1 MLIHGREV
9 HFLLT
14 VGATKKIARLCPDND
29 IQNIS
34 LIFEAKDTDKMIDT
48 LAALSEAMS
57 EGYEKQQKYI
67 NPSYKPQPLT
77 QEEVLSLT
85 INELSDLQNELMNE
99 IGAGMATDV
108 DAEPEKTKLKKT
120 DEATE

>member
-1 MLIHGREV
+1 MLVHGREV

-29 IQNIS
+29 IQNIG

-48 LAALSEAMS
+48 LAALAEAMS

-99 IGAGMATDV
+99 IGAGMATEV

-120 DEATE
+120 DEAKE

>member
-34 LIFEAKDTDKMIDT
+34 LVFEAKDTDKMIDA

-67 NPSYKPQPLT
+67 NPSYEPQPLT

-99 IGAGMATDV
+99 IGAGMATEV

-120 DEATE
+120 DEAKE

>member
-48 LAALSEAMS
+48 LVVLAEAMS

-67 NPSYKPQPLT
+67 NPSYEPQPLT
-77 QEEVLSLT
+77 QDEVLSLT

-99 IGAGMATDV
+99 IGAGTATEV
-108 DAEPEKTKLKKT
+108 DAEPENTKLKKT
-120 DEATE
+120 DEATK

>member
-34 LIFEAKDTDKMIDT
+34 LVFEAKETDKMIDT
-48 LAALSEAMS
+48 LAALAEAMS

>member
-67 NPSYKPQPLT
+67 NPSYEPQPLT

-120 DEATE
+120 DEAKE

>member
-67 NPSYKPQPLT
+67 NPSYEPQPLT

-120 DEATE
+120 DEAKK

>member
-67 NPSYKPQPLT
+67 NPSYEPQPLT

>member
-34 LIFEAKDTDKMIDT
+34 LVFEAKDTDKMIDT
-48 LAALSEAMS
+48 LAALAEAMS

-120 DEATE
+120 DEAKK

>member
-48 LAALSEAMS
+48 LAALAEAMS

-99 IGAGMATDV
+99 IGAGMATEV

>member
-48 LAALSEAMS
+48 LAALAEAMS

-67 NPSYKPQPLT
+67 NPSYEPQPLT

-99 IGAGMATDV
+99 IGAGMETEV

-120 DEATE
+120 DEA

>member
-1 MLIHGREV
+1 MLVHGREV

-48 LAALSEAMS
+48 LAALAEAMS

-67 NPSYKPQPLT
+67 NPSYEPQPLT

-99 IGAGMATDV
+99 IGAGMATEV

-120 DEATE
+120 DEATK

>member
-67 NPSYKPQPLT
+67 NPSYEPQPLT

-99 IGAGMATDV
+99 IGAGMATEV

>member
-48 LAALSEAMS
+48 LAALAEAMS

-67 NPSYKPQPLT
+67 NPSYEPQPLT

-99 IGAGMATDV
+99 IGAGMATEV

-120 DEATE
+120 DEAKK

>member
-48 LAALSEAMS
+48 LAALAEAMS

-67 NPSYKPQPLT
+67 NPSYEPQPLT

-99 IGAGMATDV
+99 IGAGMATEV

-120 DEATE
+120 DEAKE

>member
-1 MLIHGREV
+1 M
-9 HFLLT
+9 
-14 VGATKKIARLCPDND
+14 CPDND

-34 LIFEAKDTDKMIDT
+34 LVFEAKDTDKMIDT
-48 LAALSEAMS
+48 LAALAEAMS

>member
-48 LAALSEAMS
+48 LAALAEAMS

-99 IGAGMATDV
+99 IGAGMATEV

-120 DEATE
+120 DEAKE

>member
-34 LIFEAKDTDKMIDT
+34 LVFEAKDTDKMIDT
-48 LAALSEAMS
+48 LAALAEAMS

-67 NPSYKPQPLT
+67 NPSYEPQPLT

>member
-29 IQNIS
+29 IQNIG
-34 LIFEAKDTDKMIDT
+34 LIFEAKDTDKMIDA

-67 NPSYKPQPLT
+67 NPSYEPQPLT

-99 IGAGMATDV
+99 IGAGMATEV

-120 DEATE
+120 DEATK

>member
-1 MLIHGREV
+1 MLVHGREV

-48 LAALSEAMS
+48 LAALAEAMS

-99 IGAGMATDV
+99 IGAGMATEV
-108 DAEPEKTKLKKT
+108 DAKPEKTKLKKT
-120 DEATE
+120 DEATK

>member
-1 MLIHGREV
+1 MLVHGREV

-34 LIFEAKDTDKMIDT
+34 LVFEAKDTDKMIDT
-48 LAALSEAMS
+48 LAALAEAMS

-67 NPSYKPQPLT
+67 NPSYEPQPLT

-99 IGAGMATDV
+99 IGAGMATEV

-120 DEATE
+120 DEATK

>member
-14 VGATKKIARLCPDND
+14 VGATKKISRLCPDND

-34 LIFEAKDTDKMIDT
+34 LVFEAKDTDKMIDT
-48 LAALSEAMS
+48 LAALAEAMS

>member
-34 LIFEAKDTDKMIDT
+34 LVFEAKDTDKMIDT
-48 LAALSEAMS
+48 LAALAEAMS

-99 IGAGMATDV
+99 IGEGMATDV

>member
-48 LAALSEAMS
+48 LAALAEAMS

-67 NPSYKPQPLT
+67 NPSYEPQPLT

-99 IGAGMATDV
+99 IGAGMATEV

-120 DEATE
+120 DEATK

>member
-48 LAALSEAMS
+48 LAALAETMS

>member
-1 MLIHGREV
+1 MFIHGRDV

-34 LIFEAKDTDKMIDT
+34 LVFEAKDTDKMIDT
-48 LAALSEAMS
+48 LAALAEAMS

>member
-67 NPSYKPQPLT
+67 NPSYKLQPLT

>member
-34 LIFEAKDTDKMIDT
+34 LIFEAKNTDRMIDT

-67 NPSYKPQPLT
+67 NPSYEPQPLT

-99 IGAGMATDV
+99 IGAGMATDI

-120 DEATE
+120 DEAKK

>member
-1 MLIHGREV
+1 MLVHGREV

-29 IQNIS
+29 IQNIG

-48 LAALSEAMS
+48 LAALAEAMS

>member
-48 LAALSEAMS
+48 LAALAEAMS

-120 DEATE
+120 DEATK

>member
-34 LIFEAKDTDKMIDT
+34 LVFEAKDTDKMIDT
-48 LAALSEAMS
+48 LAALAEAMS

>member
-48 LAALSEAMS
+48 LAALAEAMS

-67 NPSYKPQPLT
+67 NPSYEPQPLT

-99 IGAGMATDV
+99 IGAGMATEV
-108 DAEPEKTKLKKT
+108 DAEPDKTKLKKT
-120 DEATE
+120 DEAKE

>member
-29 IQNIS
+29 IQNIG
-34 LIFEAKDTDKMIDT
+34 LIFEAKYTDKMIDT
-48 LAALSEAMS
+48 LAALAEAMS

>member
-29 IQNIS
+29 IQNIG
-34 LIFEAKDTDKMIDT
+34 LIFEAKDTDKMIDA

-99 IGAGMATDV
+99 IVAGMATDV

>member
-14 VGATKKIARLCPDND
+14 VGATKKIARLCPDDD

-34 LIFEAKDTDKMIDT
+34 LIFEAKNTDKMIDT

-67 NPSYKPQPLT
+67 NPSYEPQPLT

-99 IGAGMATDV
+99 IGAGMATEV

-120 DEATE
+120 DEAEK